1 MIKNCLW
8 NFLVNQVTISAAH
21 YTNAK
26 TLKPSGA
33 SGHFAAPSKTDKRQ
47 SPCPYFENSAAAKT
61 SVLPLSV
68 PSVLYRVSQLD
79 LFMVIFDRS
88 ILFVCYMAL
97 IQSLSDDL

>member
-8 NFLVNQVTISAAH
+8 NFLVNQVTISATH

-47 SPCPYFENSAAAKT
+47 SPCQYFENSAAAKT
-61 SVLPLSV
+61 SSFLSHQSFTE
-68 PSVLYRVSQLD
+68 SVSWT
-79 LFMVIFDRS
+79 S
-88 ILFVCYMAL
+88 
-97 IQSLSDDL
+97 S

>member
-61 SVLPLSV
+61 SSPTPFCPITESV
-68 PSVLYRVSQLD
+68 SWTSSWSFLIVAFYLYATWL
-79 LFMVIFDRS
+79 
-88 ILFVCYMAL
+88 
-97 IQSLSDDL
+97 

>member
-1 MIKNCLW
+1 MIINCLW

-33 SGHFAAPSKTDKRQ
+33 SGHFAAPSETDKRQ

-61 SVLPLSV
+61 SSPTPFCPISPLQ
-68 PSVLYRVSQLD
+68 SQSAGPLHGH
-79 LFMVIFDRS
+79 F
-88 ILFVCYMAL
+88 
-97 IQSLSDDL
+97 